1 MRTVVRWI
9 IKYACCFT
17 LSLILCFVFFQS
29 EGVGTI
35 FRFVGLVTLIDI
47 LGDIGAAIAKR
58 CQRRYYE
65 E

>member
-1 MRTVVRWI
+1 MRTLLRWI
-9 IKYACCFT
+9 IKYAICFA
-17 LSLILCFVFFQS
+17 LSLILCFIFFKS
-29 EGVGTI
+29 EGTGTI

-58 CQRRYYE
+58 AQRRYYE